1 MCARKAPSRH
11 PVILSEAK
19 DLCTLF
25 VARECYA
32 GIAKQIDR
40 VSPTQNRGL
49 LLRVLCGISQRP
61 LRFKILIRP
70 ALYCFVV
77 SAKTSR
83 RSLWFLPLLVA
94 LSLFSGCRGRSRVQE
109 IAYVSAPQVILRD
122 RVSAVFSKTGVVK
135 NGDRVQILEREKR
148 FARVRAAS
156 GVEGWMEQRSLVPE
170 SVYLGFQQLA
180 QQEQNAPVQAAGTT
194 RNDTNIHL
202 EPGRET
208 EHLYQ
213 LNQGSKVAILKRATA
228 EKTVPGAVAK
238 PANPNK
244 NELPK
249 PTTAAMEDWWL
260 IRDPDGRVGW
270 VLARMVDMDVPLEI
284 AQYAEGQRT
293 VAFFVLDQVADG
305 DKKVPQYLVALSEPK
320 DGLPFDFNQIR
331 VFTWNV
337 KHHRYETA
345 YREHNLNGVLPVTV
359 SQENFDK
366 EGMLPVFIVRVKD
379 DNGNISER
387 KYKMNSPIVRRVLA
401 PGDVKQPSTSR
412 KKSRH
417 H

>member
-1 MCARKAPSRH
+1 
-11 PVILSEAK
+11 
-19 DLCTLF
+19 
-25 VARECYA
+25 
-32 GIAKQIDR
+32 
-40 VSPTQNRGL
+40 
-49 LLRVLCGISQRP
+49 
-61 LRFKILIRP
+61 
-70 ALYCFVV
+70 
-77 SAKTSR
+77 
-83 RSLWFLPLLVA
+83 
-94 LSLFSGCRGRSRVQE
+94 VQE

-148 FARVRAAS
+148 FARVRTAS
-156 GVEGWMEQRSLVPE
+156 GVEGWMEQRSLVPQ
-170 SVYLGFQQLA
+170 SVYEGFQQLA
-180 QQEQNAPVQAAGTT
+180 QQQQSAPVQAAGTT

-213 LNQGSKVAILKRATA
+213 LNQGSKVAILKRAAA
-228 EKTVPGAVAK
+228 EKSVPGTVAK

-244 NELPK
+244 NESSK
-249 PTTAAMEDWWL
+249 PAAAMEDWWL

-270 VLARMVDMDVPLEI
+270 VLGRMVDMDVPLEI

-293 VAFFVLDQVADG
+293 VAFFVLDQVTDG
-305 DKKVPQYLVALSEPK
+305 DKKVSQYLVALSEPK
-320 DGLPFDFNQIR
+320 DGLPFDFNQVR

-337 KHHRYETA
+337 KRHRYETA

-359 SQENFDK
+359 SQENFEK
-366 EGMLPVFIVRVKD
+366 EGMLPVFILRVKD

-401 PGDVKQPSTSR
+401 PGEAKATSAPR
-412 KKSRH
+412 KKTRH
-417 H
+417 R